1 MQAYIFGSMKLTR
14 RLFWFYAMVIL
25 YIVTGLNHFV
35 NPGFYENMMPAYIPF
50 HKACVTVSGICE
62 IGLALLLI
70 PELTRRIAAWL
81 IISMLIVFFIVHI
94 QMIIDY
100 WNEGGAMLWVAIL
113 RFPLQF
119 VLIRW
124 AYRYAKTYNKK
135 PSAEIS

>member
-1 MQAYIFGSMKLTR
+1 MKLTR

-25 YIVTGLNHFV
+25 YLITGINHFV
-35 NPGFYENMMPAYIPF
+35 NPEFYWNIMPSYIPF
-50 HKACVTVSGICE
+50 HAACVSLSGLCE
-62 IGLALLLI
+62 IGFALLLI

-81 IISMLIVFFIVHI
+81 IIVMLTVFFIVHI

-100 WNEGGAMLWVAIL
+100 WNGGGVMLWIAIL

-124 AYRYAKTYNKK
+124 AYRYAKRYNNK